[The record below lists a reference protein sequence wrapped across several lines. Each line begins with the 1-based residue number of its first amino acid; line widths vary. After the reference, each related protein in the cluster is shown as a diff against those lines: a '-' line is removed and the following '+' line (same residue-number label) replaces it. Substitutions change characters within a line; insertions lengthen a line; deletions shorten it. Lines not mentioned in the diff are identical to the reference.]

1 MIDQLLWSAFVA
13 LFLGALFFAWPR
25 PPRWSP
31 ALFHHAVL
39 ANLHGGELEKAGA
52 SLEDWKARCEAV
64 IPSGPRPPAA
74 GWTGDPALLGPDH
87 DPSVRIG
94 AACTW
99 LALGEGDA
107 QALAAVSRRLA
118 DVRLAWIGPG
128 AVAVP
133 HVEGGEVPS
142 LEAAAAS
149 LGARHHR
156 LVLVLSGDATPTLVA
171 LRDAPGLRDQLRAV
185 VLVGASI
192 DADFVATQLTQEA
205 FDTELAQSIPWLVY
219 RAPGQPTLAEP
230 PSPPSGRRAI
240 AVHDLGELP
249 PAWRQDPHLPRALAT
264 LLAALA

>member
-1 MIDQLLWSAFVA
+1 MTDELLWSAFVA

-39 ANLHGGELEKAGA
+39 ANLHGGELEKANA
-52 SLEDWKARCEAV
+52 TLDDWKARCEAV
-64 IPSGPRPPAA
+64 IPRGPRPPAA

-99 LALGEGDA
+99 LALGEGEEK
-107 QALAAVSRRLA
+107 ALATVSRRLA

-128 AVAVP
+128 AVTVP
-133 HVEGGEVPS
+133 HVEGGAVAS

-156 LVLVLSGDATPTLVA
+156 LVLVLSGDATAALTA
-171 LRDAPGLRDQLRAV
+171 LREAPGLRDQLRAV
-185 VLVGASI
+185 VLVEATI
-192 DADFVATQLTQEA
+192 DPDFLATRLSQEA
-205 FDTELAQSIPWLVY
+205 FDTELAQSIPWFVY
-219 RAPGQPTLAEP
+219 RSAGQPELAEP
-230 PSPPSGRRAI
+230 PIPASGRRAI

-249 PAWRQDPHLPRALAT
+249 PAWQEDPHLRRALAT

>member
-1 MIDQLLWSAFVA
+1 VTDALLWSAFVA
-13 LFLGALFFAWPR
+13 FFVGALYFAWPR

-52 SLEDWKARCEAV
+52 SLGDWKARCDKV
-64 IPSGPRPPAA
+64 IPRGPRPPAA

-107 QALAAVSRRLA
+107 QALAALSRRLV

-128 AVAVP
+128 AVPVP
-133 HVEGGEVPS
+133 HVEGGEAAS
-142 LEAAAAS
+142 LADAAAT

-156 LVLVLSGDATPTLVA
+156 LVLVLSGDATPTLAA
-171 LRDAPGLRDQLRAV
+171 LREAPGLRDRLRAV
-185 VLVGASI
+185 VLVGAGI
-192 DADFVATQLTQEA
+192 DPGFVATQLTQEA

-219 RAPGQPTLAEP
+219 REAGQPGLAEP
-230 PSPPSGRRAI
+230 PLPPSGRRAI

-249 PAWRQDPHLPRALAT
+249 VAWRDDPHLPRALAS